1 MKLGVLA
8 ASTLI
13 AVASFGSVSFAQ
25 SGGSSDGG
33 QVMSRSSRTTTTGA
47 SDSVAR
53 VSVPTQAPTLEGA
66 RPAAGMLPAQAT
78 GPIRGTTDNASNR
91 PGEGSDMRSSLR

>member
-25 SGGSSDGG
+25 GGGSDGG
-33 QVMSRSSRTTTTGA
+33 QVMSRSARTTTGA
-47 SDSVAR
+47 SDSVGR
-53 VSVPTQAPTLEGA
+53 VAVPTQAPRLEGA
-66 RPAAGMLPAQAT
+66 RPAAGMLPVQST
-78 GPIRGTTDNASNR
+78 GPIKSTTDNASHR
-91 PGEGSDMRSSLR
+91 QGEGGDMRSSLR